1 MFQFAA
7 SGRAVAVWLLG
18 AACLLPFEV
27 SAERASGAIDLNT
40 FGRLPED
47 FEAHFFDVPLAVRVE
62 LDQRYLGDAMVVLS
76 RDNRVQ
82 LLAFTDTEQS
92 AEPATLRQLWQ
103 QRLEG
108 GRMLGDCLQNCPDGL
123 QAIHYSLA
131 NSQLS
136 LLTSNAEKLEQD
148 TLFHRLPEQS
158 DAGLLLRNQLNLV
171 NDGNQTTGR
180 IGLLGQG
187 NLHNWTTLADARVDR
202 SPSDQGDMRYRMNQL
217 YAESMHEAHF
227 FRLGYFSTGA
237 EGLVRQPT
245 LLGRRPDSTL
255 GLMLGSSDSL
265 LVDNGQ
271 ASAIPVDVT
280 PNRPGIVEI
289 YRNGSLINSQPV
301 QPGLQALDT
310 RVLPG
315 GIYDVELRLLEDGLE
330 TSRSEVSIYKPSRW
344 QNMDNRWRY
353 DLYLGQQVELL
364 SNGDGDREQSPVFG
378 ALSNYLMH
386 PAAVLGLSLQQVDA
400 DLQMGTSLDW
410 DVHERF
416 KLYASLN
423 QTQGLGNGGDL
434 QLTYTHPWG
443 SLLLSH
449 NQTWLEPGSSGRDD
463 TSQRQVRSRTAFSIN
478 QRITARSS
486 ATLRLEHSAGSASGL
501 GADLSWAFYGKLRGH
516 QSSVRLSLF
525 DRPGTRSS
533 AGVRSRGVNVAVS
546 MKLERDGRQLG
557 VDVGSRASREGGNDP
572 YASLW
577 YRQNVDLGPVH
588 SLGGSATLDGYG
600 TSLAANGR
608 FHSQALQGDAY
619 AQSSSFNNNLSGG
632 LNLESTLAL
641 GDGKLAMGGSSLPF
655 EAGLIIDVESDLHGV
670 KLRANDGQGMS
681 AVLHPG
687 RNIVPVTA
695 FKSGHVRF
703 DFDTKD
709 VPPAQI
715 QPLAVDYHLNRGG
728 VGYHSV
734 KVMRT
739 VTVFGRLLDGQGQ
752 PLHGAHVVNDAGR
765 TVVEVDGYFNV
776 EMSESRPTLEIRH
789 GTAGNCLLTLP
800 PDNFDREDDLLI
812 VGDQR
817 CVPSVG

>member
-7 SGRAVAVWLLG
+7 PGRALAAWLLG
-18 AACLLPFEV
+18 AACLLPLQV
-27 SAERASGAIDLNT
+27 SAERAPSAVGLNT

-92 AEPATLRQLWQ
+92 KEPSTLRQLWQ
-103 QRLEG
+103 QRLAD
-108 GRMLGDCLQNCPDGL
+108 GRVLGDCLQNCPDGL

-136 LLTSNAEKLEQD
+136 LLTSNAEKLDQD
-148 TLFHRLPEQS
+148 ALYHRLPEQS
-158 DAGLLLRNQLNLV
+158 GAGLLLRNQLNLV

-180 IGLLGQG
+180 LGLLGQG

-202 SPSDQGDMRYRMNQL
+202 SATEQGDVRYRMHQL
-217 YAESMHEAHF
+217 YAESLHDEHF
-227 FRLGYFSTGA
+227 FRLGYISVGA
-237 EGLVRQPT
+237 QGLVRQPT

-265 LVDNGQ
+265 LVDSGQ
-271 ASAIPVDVT
+271 ASAVPVYVT

-353 DLYLGQQVELL
+353 NLYLGQQVELL
-364 SNGDGDREQSPVFG
+364 SNWNDPREPSPAFG
-378 ALSNYLMH
+378 ALSNYLVH
-386 PAAVLGLSLQQVDA
+386 PAAILGLSVQQVDA
-400 DLQMGTSLDW
+400 DLQLGTSLDW

-416 KLYASLN
+416 KFYASLN
-423 QTQGLGNGGDL
+423 RTRGMGNSGDL
-434 QLTYTHPWG
+434 QVTHTYPSG
-443 SLLLSH
+443 SLLLTH
-449 NQTWLEPGSSGRDD
+449 NQSWLEPRENARDD
-463 TSQRQVRSRTAFSIN
+463 TSQRQVRSRTAFSVN
-478 QRITARSS
+478 HRVTSRSS

-501 GADLSWAFYGKLRGH
+501 GADLSWAFNGTLRGH
-516 QSSVRLSLF
+516 RSSVRLSLF

-533 AGVRSRGVNVAVS
+533 AGARSRGVNLAMS
-546 MKLERDGRQLG
+546 MNLEREGRQLG
-557 VDVGSRASREGGNDP
+557 VDAGSRASREGGNDP

-577 YRQNVDLGPVH
+577 YRRNVDLGPVH
-588 SLGGSATLDGYG
+588 SLGGSATLDSYG

-619 AQSSSFNNNLSGG
+619 AQSSSFNNNLSAG

-641 GDGKLAMGGSSLPF
+641 GAGKLAIGGHNLPF
-655 EAGLIIDVESDLHGV
+655 EAGLIIDVESDLPGM
-670 KLRANDGQGMS
+670 KLRANDGQGLS
-681 AVLHPG
+681 AVLRPG

-703 DFDTKD
+703 DFDAKD

-728 VGYHSV
+728 VGYHSL

-765 TVVEVDGYFNV
+765 TVAEVDGYFSV

-789 GTAGNCLLTLP
+789 DAAGNCLLTLTP
-800 PDNFDREDDLLI
+800 ANFDREDDVLI

-817 CVPSVG
+817 CVPSMG

>member
-7 SGRAVAVWLLG
+7 PGRALAAWLLG
-18 AACLLPFEV
+18 AACLFPVEV
-27 SAERASGAIDLNT
+27 LAEREPDANGLNT

-47 FEAHFFDVPLAVRVE
+47 FEAHFFEVPLAVRVE

-82 LLAFTDTEQS
+82 MLAFTDTEQS
-92 AEPATLRQLWQ
+92 AEPATLRQLWL

-136 LLTSNAEKLEQD
+136 LLTSDAEKLEQD
-148 TLFHRLPEQS
+148 ARYHRLPEQGS
-158 DAGLLLRNQLNLV
+158 TGLLLRNQLNLV

-187 NLHNWTTLADARVDR
+187 NLHNWTTLAEARADR
-202 SPSDQGDMRYRMNQL
+202 SPAEQGDVRYRMNQL
-217 YAESMHEAHF
+217 YAERMHEEQF

-271 ASAIPVDVT
+271 ASAIPVYVT

-330 TSRSEVSIYKPSRW
+330 TSRSEASIYKPSRW
-344 QNMDNRWRY
+344 QNIDSRWRY
-353 DLYLGQQVELL
+353 NVYLGQQLELL
-364 SNGDGDREQSPVFG
+364 SNWDSHREQGLALG
-378 ALSNYLMH
+378 ALTNYLLH
-386 PAAVLGLSLQQVDA
+386 PAAVLGLSMQQVGA
-400 DLQMGTSLDW
+400 DLQLGTSLDW

-434 QLTYTHPWG
+434 QLTYTHPSG

-449 NQTWLEPGSSGRDD
+449 NQTWLEPSGQERDD
-463 TSQRQVRSRTAFSIN
+463 RSQRQVRSRTAFSIN
-478 QRITARSS
+478 QRVTSRSS

-546 MKLERDGRQLG
+546 MKLERDGKQLG
-557 VDVGSRASREGGNDP
+557 VDVGSRASREGERP
-572 YASLW
+572 
-577 YRQNVDLGPVH
+577 
-588 SLGGSATLDGYG
+588 
-600 TSLAANGR
+600 
-608 FHSQALQGDAY
+608 
-619 AQSSSFNNNLSGG
+619 
-632 LNLESTLAL
+632 
-641 GDGKLAMGGSSLPF
+641 
-655 EAGLIIDVESDLHGV
+655 
-670 KLRANDGQGMS
+670 
-681 AVLHPG
+681 
-687 RNIVPVTA
+687 
-695 FKSGHVRF
+695 VRF
-703 DFDTKD
+703 
-709 VPPAQI
+709 
-715 QPLAVDYHLNRGG
+715 AV
-728 VGYHSV
+728 V
-734 KVMRT
+734 
-739 VTVFGRLLDGQGQ
+739 Q
-752 PLHGAHVVNDAGR
+752 AGR
-765 TVVEVDGYFNV
+765 
-776 EMSESRPTLEIRH
+776 RP
-789 GTAGNCLLTLP
+789 G
-800 PDNFDREDDLLI
+800 
-812 VGDQR
+812 
-817 CVPSVG
+817 PSA

>member
-7 SGRAVAVWLLG
+7 PGRALAAWLLG
-18 AACLLPFEV
+18 AACLFPVEV
-27 SAERASGAIDLNT
+27 LAEREPDANGLNT

-47 FEAHFFDVPLAVRVE
+47 FEAHFFEVPLAVRVE

-82 LLAFTDTEQS
+82 MLAFTDTEQS
-92 AEPATLRQLWQ
+92 TEPATLRQLWL

-136 LLTSNAEKLEQD
+136 LLTSDAEKLEQD
-148 TLFHRLPEQS
+148 ARYHRLPEQGS
-158 DAGLLLRNQLNLV
+158 TGLLLRNQLNLV

-187 NLHNWTTLADARVDR
+187 NLHNWTTLAEARADR
-202 SPSDQGDMRYRMNQL
+202 SPAEQGDVRYRMNQL
-217 YAESMHEAHF
+217 YAERMHEEQF

-271 ASAIPVDVT
+271 ASAIPVYVT

-330 TSRSEVSIYKPSRW
+330 TSRSEASIYKPSRW
-344 QNMDNRWRY
+344 QNIDSRWRY
-353 DLYLGQQVELL
+353 NVYLGQQLELL
-364 SNGDGDREQSPVFG
+364 SNWDSHREQSLALG
-378 ALSNYLMH
+378 ALTNYLLH
-386 PAAVLGLSLQQVDA
+386 PAAVLGLSMQQVGA
-400 DLQMGTSLDW
+400 DLQLGTSLDW

-434 QLTYTHPWG
+434 QLTYTHPSG

-449 NQTWLEPGSSGRDD
+449 NQTWLEPSGQERDD
-463 TSQRQVRSRTAFSIN
+463 RSQRQVRSRTAFSIN
-478 QRITARSS
+478 QRVTSRSS

-525 DRPGTRSS
+525 DRPGRRSS

-546 MKLERDGRQLG
+546 MKLERDGKQLG
-557 VDVGSRASREGGNDP
+557 VDVGSRASREGGTT
-572 YASLW
+572 
-577 YRQNVDLGPVH
+577 R
-588 SLGGSATLDGYG
+588 TLRCG
-600 TSLAANGR
+600 TGRTSTWAQCIAWGAAQR
-608 FHSQALQGDAY
+608 STAMAPALPPMGAFT
-619 AQSSSFNNNLSGG
+619 ARHCRAMPMPRLHR
-632 LNLESTLAL
+632 ST
-641 GDGKLAMGGSSLPF
+641 
-655 EAGLIIDVESDLHGV
+655 IT
-670 KLRANDGQGMS
+670 S
-681 AVLHPG
+681 AVASTWKAPWRWAPG
-687 RNIVPVTA
+687 SWPWGAKTYR
-695 FKSGHVRF
+695 SM
-703 DFDTKD
+703 
-709 VPPAQI
+709 PA
-715 QPLAVDYHLNRGG
+715 
-728 VGYHSV
+728 
-734 KVMRT
+734 
-739 VTVFGRLLDGQGQ
+739 
-752 PLHGAHVVNDAGR
+752 
-765 TVVEVDGYFNV
+765 
-776 EMSESRPTLEIRH
+776 
-789 GTAGNCLLTLP
+789 
-800 PDNFDREDDLLI
+800 
-812 VGDQR
+812 
-817 CVPSVG
+817 

>member
-7 SGRAVAVWLLG
+7 PGRALAAWLLG
-18 AACLLPFEV
+18 AACLFPVEV
-27 SAERASGAIDLNT
+27 LAEREPDANGLNT

-47 FEAHFFDVPLAVRVE
+47 FEAHFFEVPLAVRVE

-82 LLAFTDTEQS
+82 MLAFTDTEQS
-92 AEPATLRQLWQ
+92 TEPATLRQLWL

-136 LLTSNAEKLEQD
+136 LLTSDAEKLEQD
-148 TLFHRLPEQS
+148 ARYHRLPEQGS
-158 DAGLLLRNQLNLV
+158 TGLLLRNQLNLV

-187 NLHNWTTLADARVDR
+187 NLHNWTTLAEARADR
-202 SPSDQGDMRYRMNQL
+202 SPAEQGDVRYRMNQL
-217 YAESMHEAHF
+217 YAERMHEEQF

-271 ASAIPVDVT
+271 ASAIPVYVT

-330 TSRSEVSIYKPSRW
+330 TSRSEASIYKPSRW
-344 QNMDNRWRY
+344 QNIDSRWRY
-353 DLYLGQQVELL
+353 NVYLGQQLELL
-364 SNGDGDREQSPVFG
+364 SNWDSHREQGLALG
-378 ALSNYLMH
+378 ALTNYLLH
-386 PAAVLGLSLQQVDA
+386 PAAVLGLSMQQVGA
-400 DLQMGTSLDW
+400 DLQLGTSLDW

-434 QLTYTHPWG
+434 QLTYTHPSG

-449 NQTWLEPGSSGRDD
+449 NQTWLEPSGQERDD
-463 TSQRQVRSRTAFSIN
+463 RSQRQVRSRTAFSIN
-478 QRITARSS
+478 QRVTSRSS

-546 MKLERDGRQLG
+546 MKLERDGKQLG
-557 VDVGSRASREGGNDP
+557 VDVGSRASREGGERP
-572 YASLW
+572 
-577 YRQNVDLGPVH
+577 
-588 SLGGSATLDGYG
+588 
-600 TSLAANGR
+600 
-608 FHSQALQGDAY
+608 
-619 AQSSSFNNNLSGG
+619 
-632 LNLESTLAL
+632 
-641 GDGKLAMGGSSLPF
+641 
-655 EAGLIIDVESDLHGV
+655 
-670 KLRANDGQGMS
+670 
-681 AVLHPG
+681 
-687 RNIVPVTA
+687 
-695 FKSGHVRF
+695 VRF
-703 DFDTKD
+703 
-709 VPPAQI
+709 
-715 QPLAVDYHLNRGG
+715 AV
-728 VGYHSV
+728 V
-734 KVMRT
+734 
-739 VTVFGRLLDGQGQ
+739 Q
-752 PLHGAHVVNDAGR
+752 AGR
-765 TVVEVDGYFNV
+765 
-776 EMSESRPTLEIRH
+776 RP
-789 GTAGNCLLTLP
+789 G
-800 PDNFDREDDLLI
+800 
-812 VGDQR
+812 
-817 CVPSVG
+817 PSA

>member
-7 SGRAVAVWLLG
+7 PGRALAAWLLG
-18 AACLLPFEV
+18 AACLFPVEV
-27 SAERASGAIDLNT
+27 LAEREPDANGLNT

-47 FEAHFFDVPLAVRVE
+47 FEAHFFEVPLAVRVE

-82 LLAFTDTEQS
+82 MLAFTDTEQS
-92 AEPATLRQLWQ
+92 TEPATVRQLWL

-148 TLFHRLPEQS
+148 ARYHRLPEQGS
-158 DAGLLLRNQLNLV
+158 TGLLLRNQLNLV

-187 NLHNWTTLADARVDR
+187 NLHNWTTLAEARADR
-202 SPSDQGDMRYRMNQL
+202 SPAEQGDVRYRMNQL
-217 YAESMHEAHF
+217 YAERMHEEQF

-271 ASAIPVDVT
+271 ASAIPVYVT

-344 QNMDNRWRY
+344 QNLDSRWRY
-353 DLYLGQQVELL
+353 NLYLGQQLELL
-364 SNGDGDREQSPVFG
+364 SNWDSHREQGLALG
-378 ALSNYLMH
+378 ALTNYLLH
-386 PAAVLGLSLQQVDA
+386 PAAVLGLSMQQVGA
-400 DLQMGTSLDW
+400 DLQLGTSLDW

-434 QLTYTHPWG
+434 QLTYTHPSG

-449 NQTWLEPGSSGRDD
+449 NQTWLEPSGQERDD
-463 TSQRQVRSRTAFSIN
+463 RSQRQVRSRTAFSIN
-478 QRITARSS
+478 QRVTSRSS

-546 MKLERDGRQLG
+546 MKLERDGKQLG

-577 YRQNVDLGPVH
+577 YRQDVDLGPVH

-619 AQSSSFNNNLSGG
+619 AQTSSFNDNLSGG

-641 GDGKLAMGGSSLPF
+641 GAGKLAMGGQNLPLD
-655 EAGLIIDVESDLHGV
+655 AGLIIDVESDLQGV

-681 AVLHPG
+681 AMLHPG

-703 DFDTKD
+703 DFDAKD
-709 VPPAQI
+709 MPPAQI

-728 VGYHSV
+728 VGYHAV

-739 VTVFGRLLDGQGQ
+739 VTVFGRLLDGHGQ
-752 PLHGAHVVNDAGR
+752 PLQGAHVINDAGR
-765 TVVEVDGYFNV
+765 TVVEVDGYFSV
-776 EMSESRPTLEIRH
+776 EMSEARPTLEIRH
-789 GTAGNCLLTLP
+789 GTAGSCLLTLP
-800 PDNFDREDDLLI
+800 PDNFDRDDDLLI

-817 CVPSVG
+817 CVPRMG

>member
-7 SGRAVAVWLLG
+7 PGRALAAWLLG
-18 AACLLPFEV
+18 AACLFPVEV
-27 SAERASGAIDLNT
+27 LAEREPDANGLNT

-47 FEAHFFDVPLAVRVE
+47 FEAHFFEVPLAVRVE

-82 LLAFTDTEQS
+82 MLAFTDTEQS
-92 AEPATLRQLWQ
+92 TEPATLRQLWL

-136 LLTSNAEKLEQD
+136 LLTSDAEKLEQD
-148 TLFHRLPEQS
+148 ARYHRLPEQGS
-158 DAGLLLRNQLNLV
+158 TGLLLRNQLNLV
-171 NDGNQTTGR
+171 NDGEQTSGR

-187 NLHNWTTLADARVDR
+187 NLHNWTTLAEARADR
-202 SPSDQGDMRYRMNQL
+202 SPAEQGDVRYRMNQL
-217 YAESMHEAHF
+217 YAERMHEEQF

-271 ASAIPVDVT
+271 ASAIPVYVT

-289 YRNGSLINSQPV
+289 YRN
-301 QPGLQALDT
+301 GLQALDT

-330 TSRSEVSIYKPSRW
+330 TSRSEASIYKPSRW
-344 QNMDNRWRY
+344 QNIDSRWRY
-353 DLYLGQQVELL
+353 NVYLGQQLELL
-364 SNGDGDREQSPVFG
+364 SNWDSHREQGLALG
-378 ALSNYLMH
+378 ALTNYLLH
-386 PAAVLGLSLQQVDA
+386 PAAVLGLSMQQVGA
-400 DLQMGTSLDW
+400 DLQLGTSLDW

-434 QLTYTHPWG
+434 QLTYTHPSG

-449 NQTWLEPGSSGRDD
+449 NQTWLEPSGQERDD
-463 TSQRQVRSRTAFSIN
+463 RSQRQVRSRTAFSIN
-478 QRITARSS
+478 QRVTSRSS

-546 MKLERDGRQLG
+546 MKLERDGKQLG

-577 YRQNVDLGPVH
+577 YRQDVDLGPVH

-619 AQSSSFNNNLSGG
+619 AQTSSFNDNLSGG

-641 GDGKLAMGGSSLPF
+641 GAGKLAMGGQNLPLD
-655 EAGLIIDVESDLHGV
+655 AGLIIDVESDLQGV

-681 AVLHPG
+681 AMLHPG

-703 DFDTKD
+703 DFDAKD
-709 VPPAQI
+709 MPPAQI

-728 VGYHSV
+728 VGYHAV

-739 VTVFGRLLDGQGQ
+739 VTVFGRLLDGHGQ
-752 PLHGAHVVNDAGR
+752 PLQGAHVINDAGR
-765 TVVEVDGYFNV
+765 TVVEVDGYFSV
-776 EMSESRPTLEIRH
+776 EMSEARPTLEIRH
-789 GTAGNCLLTLP
+789 GTAGSCLLTLP
-800 PDNFDREDDLLI
+800 PDNFDRDDDLLI

-817 CVPSVG
+817 CVPRMG